1 MSFRKTLR
9 NSMRS
14 LGLSAAT
21 PTIIAI
27 GTNSTGLFDPAPGI
41 PATTF
46 LHTTRNA
53 PTTPTGTPFSVVW
66 ANSSGAFFVLYEANS
81 AGFYQVVGSVLS
93 GN

>member
-1 MSFRKTLR
+1 MTGTSNLWQYR
-9 NSMRS
+9 NP
-14 LGLSAAT
+14 GFTTT

-27 GTNSTGLFDPAPGI
+27 GNNSTGSFDPAPGI

-46 LHTTRNA
+46 VHTTRNA
-53 PTTPTGTPFSVVW
+53 PTTPTGTPFSVVY
-66 ANSSGAFFVLYEANS
+66 ANSLGQFFVLYEANS